1 MKKLFYL
8 FIIISF
14 IFTSCKK
21 EEGCTDP
28 IASNYN
34 MDAEQ
39 DDGSCIYLGCTDI
52 NASNYSAN
60 ADTDNGSCKY
70 NLTIRFTHTVDG
82 SALEINQM
90 IYTNAAGEDYNIQT
104 LRYLISDITL
114 HTDNGS
120 SILLDEVHF
129 ITISDTK
136 TLNLTIE
143 DLNTPNF
150 TAISFTMGLDS
161 LKNITDLYLNL

>member
-8 FIIISF
+8 FIITSF

-39 DDGSCIYLGCTDI
+39 NDGSCIYLGCTDI

-60 ADTDNGSCKY
+60 ADTDN
-70 NLTIRFTHTVDG
+70 
-82 SALEINQM
+82 
-90 IYTNAAGEDYNIQT
+90 
-104 LRYLISDITL
+104 
-114 HTDNGS
+114 
-120 SILLDEVHF
+120 
-129 ITISDTK
+129 
-136 TLNLTIE
+136 
-143 DLNTPNF
+143 
-150 TAISFTMGLDS
+150 DS
-161 LKNITDLYLNL
+161 